1 MTDQQSLRQT
11 LNQILTEL
19 DGFSSSEGLIVI
31 AATNFPEVLDKAL
44 TRPGRF
50 DRHVEVRERRA
61 MRRRRRCTVR
71 HCSGG
76 IRHEHCSST
85 ALALL
90 NPRPNTAAVL
100 GP

>member
-50 DRHVEVRERRA
+50 DRHVEVRERHA
-61 MRRRRRCTVR
+61 AAAAAAL
-71 HCSGG
+71 HC
-76 IRHEHCSST
+76 
-85 ALALL
+85 
-90 NPRPNTAAVL
+90 
-100 GP
+100 